1 MIGGEKGELVLEE
14 PMATD
19 CLADRRVLALDGVHN
34 FRDYGGYATPAGRL
48 KMGYLFRSAQHV
60 DATDS
65 DLTAIAAL
73 GLATIVDLRGA
84 GERAAAP
91 CRRPQGFAARVF
103 FVDEDTTGLAPH
115 VEAAREA
122 PGAEDAR
129 RAMAR
134 GYAEMPFRPRMIPI
148 LARYFEALA
157 TIPGPSL
164 IHCMAGKDRT
174 GLAVALFHAMMGVH
188 RDDIVADYLLTN
200 VAGRTEQRIAAGA
213 RRIRASYGEAL
224 SESAIR
230 VLMMVEPR
238 YIEAAFAAI
247 DERHGSLDDYLRS
260 ELGVTPR
267 RRDAIAARVLA

>member
-1 MIGGEKGELVLEE
+1 
-14 PMATD
+14 MATD
-19 CLADRRVLALDGVHN
+19 LLADSRVLPLEGVHN

-48 KMGYLFRSAQHV
+48 KAGHLFRSAQHV
-60 DATDS
+60 DATDA
-65 DLTAIAAL
+65 DLDAIGGL
-73 GLATIVDLRGA
+73 GLAVVIDLRGP

-91 CRRPQGFAARVF
+91 CRRPEGFSAPVF

-115 VEAAREA
+115 VDAARLT
-122 PGAEDAR
+122 PGPDEAR
-129 RAMAR
+129 RAMMR

-188 RDDIVADYLLTN
+188 RDDIIADYMLTN
-200 VAGRTEQRIAAGA
+200 VAGRAERRIAAGA
-213 RRIRASYGEAL
+213 RQIRASYGEGI
-224 SESAIR
+224 SDPAIR
-230 VLMMVEPR
+230 VLMSVDPA

-247 DERHGSLDDYLRS
+247 DERHGSLDDYLRK

-267 RRDAIAARVLA
+267 RREAIAARVLD

>member
-1 MIGGEKGELVLEE
+1 
-14 PMATD
+14 MATD
-19 CLADRRVLALDGVHN
+19 LVADSRVLPLEGVHN
-34 FRDYGGYATPAGRL
+34 FRDYGGYAAPAGRL
-48 KMGYLFRSAQHV
+48 KTGHLFRSAQHV

-65 DLTAIAAL
+65 DLATIGGL
-73 GLATIVDLRGA
+73 GLAVVIDLRGA

-91 CRRPQGFAARVF
+91 CRRPEGFAAPVF

-115 VEAAREA
+115 LDAARAA
-122 PGAEDAR
+122 PGVEEAR

-188 RDDIVADYLLTN
+188 RDDIIADYLLTN
-200 VAGRTEQRIAAGA
+200 VAGRAERRIAAGA
-213 RRIRASYGEAL
+213 RHIRANYGEGI
-224 SESAIR
+224 SDPAIR
-230 VLMMVEPR
+230 VLMTVEPA
-238 YIEAAFAAI
+238 YIEAAFTAI
-247 DERHGSLDDYLRS
+247 VERQGSLDDYLRS

-267 RRDAIAARVLA
+267 RREAIAARVLD